1 MLDLTR
7 QIAILQITFLQCG
20 NVHSAMSDRPVVRN
34 PEACQK
40 FMLHSMI
47 HTASEC
53 RNQAV
58 F

>member
-40 FMLHSMI
+40 VLCC
-47 HTASEC
+47 TA
-53 RNQAV
+53 
-58 F
+58 